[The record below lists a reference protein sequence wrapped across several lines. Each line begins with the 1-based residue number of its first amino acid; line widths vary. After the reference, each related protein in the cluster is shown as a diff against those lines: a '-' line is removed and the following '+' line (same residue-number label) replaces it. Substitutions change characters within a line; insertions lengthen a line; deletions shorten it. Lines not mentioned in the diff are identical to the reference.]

1 MKTDIAYPPLP
12 IDQTLVL
19 SSLNALAS
27 EEKKDTQNIW
37 NLAKNALVS
46 LRKLQIELGKAHKD
60 ILSKES
66 RIQELEDLLTTDEL
80 TNILNRRGFID
91 MFEKELDRTNRAIS
105 SGGILIMIDLD
116 NFKTINDT
124 YGHDAGDKAL
134 QLVAQTLSV
143 YIRKMDCAARLGG
156 DEFIVLFSNTDKTAS
171 LTRAQKLARKLNS
184 LTLSYNGHRIPVR
197 ASLGIEPY
205 EKGQSMQGIFKKA
218 DAKMYRDKETRKEIT
233 N

>member
-1 MKTDIAYPPLP
+1 MLWFHC
-12 IDQTLVL
+12 V
-19 SSLNALAS
+19 
-27 EEKKDTQNIW
+27 
-37 NLAKNALVS
+37 
-46 LRKLQIELGKAHKD
+46 
-60 ILSKES
+60 
-66 RIQELEDLLTTDEL
+66 
-80 TNILNRRGFID
+80 
-91 MFEKELDRTNRAIS
+91 
-105 SGGILIMIDLD
+105 
-116 NFKTINDT
+116 
-124 YGHDAGDKAL
+124 
-134 QLVAQTLSV
+134 
-143 YIRKMDCAARLGG
+143 ARLGG